1 MSSIFVK
8 FLKMWY
14 QNIQKSKH
22 KQRKIKIK
30 ILKSVLA
37 YFWVNFGAK
46 NDQKSPNS
54 EFGGVG
60 ARVIPLKIIP
70 KINFVILFIK
80 YKI

>member
-1 MSSIFVK
+1 MSSISVR
-8 FLKMWY
+8 FLKMRY

-22 KQRKIKIK
+22 KQRKIKTK

-46 NDQKSPNS
+46 NDQKSRNS
-54 EFGGVG
+54 GFGGGV
-60 ARVIPLKIIP
+60 APVIPLKIEP
-70 KINFVILFIK
+70 KINFGILFIK